1 MRLTVGPLPAAVY
14 WRRRLLV
21 LSVLVLVILAIVY
34 ACTGGSQ
41 AGDQAE
47 PGASDPAASATTD
60 PSATPTDDASGDPAE
75 PATATT
81 TPSPTAPP
89 TPSAFT
95 LPVAAV
101 TGPCTNSEL
110 ELTASANPSN
120 PTVGVGANFTL
131 KIKNISSRTCVRDI
145 GGAMQELIL
154 RQSDGVIV
162 WSSDDCGANND
173 HFDEEFVPGHERTF
187 TRRWDGYVT
196 RDGTGQPAC
205 GLAVKPNTGNY
216 ELVARLG
223 DLLSAPAPVDVNSS
237 GA

>member
-21 LSVLVLVILAIVY
+21 LSVLVLIILAIVY
-34 ACTGGSQ
+34 ACTGGSE

-47 PGASDPAASATTD
+47 PAPSDPETGS
-60 PSATPTDDASGDPAE
+60 PT
-75 PATATT
+75 ATATT
-81 TPSPTAPP
+81 TPSRTVTP
-89 TPSAFT
+89 TPTAFT
-95 LPVAAV
+95 LPVAAA

-110 ELTASANPSN
+110 ELTAVANPSN
-120 PTVGVGANFTL
+120 PTVGVGADFTL
-131 KIKNISSRTCVRDI
+131 KIKNISNRTCVRDI
-145 GGAMQELIL
+145 GGAMQELML
-154 RQSDGVIV
+154 RRGDVIV

-173 HFDEEFVPGHERTF
+173 HFDEQFAPGHERTF

-196 RDGTGQPAC
+196 RSGSGEPAC
-205 GLAVKPNTGNY
+205 GLAVKPDTGSY

-223 DLLSAPAPVDVNSS
+223 DLTSTPVTVDVNSS